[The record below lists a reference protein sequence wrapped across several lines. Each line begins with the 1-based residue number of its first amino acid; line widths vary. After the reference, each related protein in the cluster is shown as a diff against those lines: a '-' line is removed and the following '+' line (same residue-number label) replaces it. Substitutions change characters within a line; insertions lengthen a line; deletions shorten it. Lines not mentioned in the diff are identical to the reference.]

1 MNKLVEKYIKTM
13 NNKWTKCKQTKTY
26 ILNILKN
33 A

>member
-13 NNKWTKCKQTKTY
+13 NNKWTKYKQTKTY
-26 ILNILKN
+26 ILNIFKN